1 MAIDEWI
8 RIVSIF
14 SILVPLS
21 IGFWRRRYLN
31 KGLRYFWVFLVFA
44 FAVDIGIYTWVR
56 TGNKEIASLIYSLY
70 SLAEAL
76 VFLPFIRYSSGNF
89 LLKRFVSLM
98 WVLSLLHWLGLMIF
112 SLVKPASNFL
122 ISAVFDPVYQ
132 VIAAF
137 LAGFVL
143 LETVERNPQ
152 PLQKA
157 PFWILLGIFFYCF
170 CTFFILGL
178 VNTILGQKLWWLHNI
193 FNITAYGLYAVGFSL
208 AKKRQMEQG

>member
-1 MAIDEWI
+1 MATDEWI
-8 RIVSIF
+8 RLVSIF
-14 SILVPLS
+14 SILAPLS
-21 IGFWRRRYLN
+21 IGFWRRKDLD

-44 FAVDIGIYTWVR
+44 FAVDIGIYIWVR
-56 TGNKEIASLIYSLY
+56 TGNNKVASLIYSLY

-76 VFLPFIRYSSGNF
+76 VFLGVVRYSSGNL

-98 WVLSLLHWLGLMIF
+98 WVLTLAHWLGLMIF

-143 LETVERNPQ
+143 LEIVERNPK
-152 PLQKA
+152 PLQTPA
-157 PFWILLGIFFYCF
+157 FWILLGIFFYCF

-178 VNTILGQKLWWLHNI
+178 ANTLLGQQMWWLHNI

-208 AKKRQMEQG
+208 VKKRQNEPG

>member
-1 MAIDEWI
+1 MTVYEWI

-14 SILVPLS
+14 SILIPLFF
-21 IGFWRRRYLN
+21 GWLRWRNLV
-31 KGLRYFWVFLVFA
+31 KGLRYFWVFLLFA

-56 TGNKEIASLIYSLY
+56 TGNNKLASLIYSLY

-76 VFLPFIRYSSGNF
+76 VFLAFIRYSSGNL

-98 WVLSLLHWLGLMIF
+98 WVLTLLHWLGLMIY
-112 SLVKPASNFL
+112 SLVNPASNFL
-122 ISAVFDPVYQ
+122 ISAIFDPVYQ
-132 VIAAF
+132 VVASF

-143 LETVERNPQ
+143 LEIVERNLKPVQ
-152 PLQKA
+152 TPT
-157 PFWILLGIFFYCF
+157 FWILLGIFFYCF

-193 FNITAYGLYAVGFSL
+193 FNITAYGLYAMGFSL
-208 AKKRQMEQG
+208 AKKRQNEPG

>member
-1 MAIDEWI
+1 MTVDEWI

-21 IGFWRRRYLN
+21 NGFWRRKSLE
-31 KGLRYFWVFLVFA
+31 KGLRYFWVFLLFA
-44 FAVDIGIYTWVR
+44 FVVDVGIYTWVR
-56 TGNKEIASLIYSLY
+56 TGNNKVASLIYSLY

-76 VFLPFIRYSSGNF
+76 VFLAFIRYSSGNL

-98 WVLSLLHWLGLMIF
+98 WVLTLLHWLGLTIF

-143 LETVERNPQ
+143 LEIVEKNPQ
-152 PLQKA
+152 PLKKPA
-157 PFWILLGIFFYCF
+157 FWILLGIFFYCF

-193 FNITAYGLYAVGFSL
+193 FNITAYCLYAVGFSL
-208 AKKRQMEQG
+208 VKKRQNVPG

>member
-21 IGFWRRRYLN
+21 FGWLGWRNLD
-31 KGLRYFWVFLVFA
+31 KGLRYFWIFLLFA
-44 FAVDIGIYTWVR
+44 FFVDLAIWYCLR
-56 TGNKEIASLIYSLY
+56 TGNNEVASLIYSLY
-70 SLAEAL
+70 SLTEAL
-76 VFLPFIRYSSGNF
+76 VFLAFIRYSSGNL

-98 WVLSLLHWLGLMIF
+98 WVLTLLHWLGLTIF
-112 SLVKPASNFL
+112 SLVKPESNFL

-137 LAGFVL
+137 LAGFLL
-143 LETVERNPQ
+143 LEIVEKNAH
-152 PLQKA
+152 PLQKSA
-157 PFWILLGIFFYCF
+157 FWILLGIFFYCF
-170 CTFFILGL
+170 CTFFILRL
-178 VNTILGQKLWWLHNI
+178 ANTLLGQQMWWLHNI

-208 AKKRQMEQG
+208 VKKRQNEPG

>member
-21 IGFWRRRYLN
+21 IGFWRRKDFD
-31 KGLRYFWVFLVFA
+31 KGLGYFWVFLVFA

-56 TGNKEIASLIYSLY
+56 TGNNKVASLIYGLY

-76 VFLPFIRYSSGNF
+76 VFLGFIRYSSGNL

-98 WVLSLLHWLGLMIF
+98 WVLSLLHWLGLTIF
-112 SLVKPASNFL
+112 SLATPASNFL

-143 LETVERNPQ
+143 LEIVEKNPK
-152 PLQKA
+152 PLQMPA
-157 PFWILLGIFFYCF
+157 FWILLGIFFYCF

-178 VNTILGQKLWWLHNI
+178 VNTILGQQLWWLHNI
-193 FNITAYGLYAVGFSL
+193 FNITAYGFYAVGFWVC
-208 AKKRQMEQG
+208 RRR